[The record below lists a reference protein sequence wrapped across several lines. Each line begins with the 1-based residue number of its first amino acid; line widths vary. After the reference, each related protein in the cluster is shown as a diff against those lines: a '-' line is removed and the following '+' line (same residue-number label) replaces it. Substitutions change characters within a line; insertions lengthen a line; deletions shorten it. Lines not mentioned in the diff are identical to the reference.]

1 MGLVGLKCL
10 ALDPAEKIRG
20 CGLKC
25 WKRGCKDRHPVL
37 GLILFA
43 WPQTF
48 ETLNFYFPLFI
59 LYYLDKLYS
68 IHP

>member
-1 MGLVGLKCL
+1 MSSPGPCREESGPWSK
-10 ALDPAEKIRG
+10 APEKGMRGQAPDPWPHS
-20 CGLKC
+20 LS
-25 WKRGCKDRHPVL
+25 
-37 GLILFA
+37 

-59 LYYLDKLYS
+59 LYYVDKLYS